1 MAREARKRGVQGV
14 VCGHI
19 HHAELRDIDGI
30 LYAND
35 GDWVESLTALAEHAD
50 GTARD
55 PALGRAH
62 AGHDA
67 GRTRSFAARAGAR
80 MTRAPLPNPPS
91 AAHRTVD
98 LVYFNAGGGHR
109 ASALALEAAI
119 QRAGLPWTVRLVN
132 LREVL
137 DPNDGFRK
145 LTGMDPEDVYNKRLA
160 RGWTLG
166 LTHELKVLQAVI
178 RWAKPKLVRPL
189 QQHWLATEPDMVVS
203 LIPNFNRS
211 LYESVATALPGVPY
225 VTVLTDLAD
234 HPPHFWIEKGQ
245 DQYFVC
251 GSAKAVQQARAAG
264 YAQDRIHATSGMMI
278 RSAFY
283 ETQPIDRAEERR
295 RLGLDP
301 DRPTGLVLFGGQ
313 GSKAMIGIAKRLP
326 DMQLILACG
335 HNESLAKAL
344 RALPARAPRAG
355 AGLHARRRALHAAVR
370 FLHRQAGARQRQR
383 GGAAASAGDRGVQ
396 QLDPAPG
403 TLQRPVGARA
413 GRGPGALE
421 LCQGARRGRGTGARS
436 RPLSRRHATRCT
448 TVRCSRCRASCR
460 ASWRRP
466 RRGWLARCRSRN
478 RPCRPDSAEGAPQA
492 PWTRPIASLSASTTT
507 APTVTP
513 TAKRSH
519 DQFRRTGSCVRCAG
533 LSAASLL
540 LSDSSWDPSPSGGR
554 RKIM

>member
-1 MAREARKRGVQGV
+1 
-14 VCGHI
+14 
-19 HHAELRDIDGI
+19 
-30 LYAND
+30 
-35 GDWVESLTALAEHAD
+35 
-50 GTARD
+50 
-55 PALGRAH
+55 
-62 AGHDA
+62 
-67 GRTRSFAARAGAR
+67 
-80 MTRAPLPNPPS
+80 MTRAPSPNPAS
-91 AAHRTVD
+91 AAHRSVD

-264 YAQDRIHATSGMMI
+264 YALDRIHATSGMMI

-313 GSKAMIGIAKRLP
+313 GSKAMLGIAKRLP

-344 RALPARAPRAG
+344 RALPAQAPRLVLG
-355 AGLHARRRALHAAVR
+355 FTPDVARYM
-370 FLHRQAGARQRQR
+370 
-383 GGAAASAGDRGVQ
+383 
-396 QLDPAPG
+396 QLSDFFIGKP
-403 TLQRPVGARA
+403 
-413 GRGPGALE
+413 GPGSVSEAVQLHLPVIVVCNSWTLPQERYNAQWVREQGVGLVRSSYAKVPGAVEELVRDLDRYRAATYKVHNRAVFEMPGILQGILVQAEARVSDEALVPE
-421 LCQGARRGRGTGARS
+421 L
-436 RPLSRRHATRCT
+436 
-448 TVRCSRCRASCR
+448 
-460 ASWRRP
+460 
-466 RRGWLARCRSRN
+466 
-478 RPCRPDSAEGAPQA
+478 
-492 PWTRPIASLSASTTT
+492 
-507 APTVTP
+507 
-513 TAKRSH
+513 
-519 DQFRRTGSCVRCAG
+519 
-533 LSAASLL
+533 AA
-540 LSDSSWDPSPSGGR
+540 PSGQL
-554 RKIM
+554 